1 MFPLNKHLIAASC
14 VSATVLGV
22 QPPRRS
28 IYSKKQR
35 EKNHEQCSVRRAI
48 TQGCT
53 KFSRIFTSAPVKQ
66 GRELLQGNEW
76 AFPGQTRGKYSKH
89 GKPEGHKQH
98 GPPGPCAVGG
108 GRLRG
113 KDQPIPEST
122 GAAQLQSTYKVEIHK
137 QFS

>member
-98 GPPGPCAVGG
+98 GPPGPCAVGEGEAEKQGPAHPRVNGSSSAAVYLQG
-108 GRLRG
+108 GNP
-113 KDQPIPEST
+113 QTI
-122 GAAQLQSTYKVEIHK
+122 
-137 QFS
+137 